1 MYKTIKKASIFL
13 NCLQKADNNK
23 QLLIIHQNNGD
34 IP

>member
-23 QLLIIHQNNGD
+23 YVLIIHQNNRE